1 MADDCIR
8 RTDLKGR
15 QKVMQTKSS
24 LLAPI
29 VVFAYNRADKLERL
43 LHSLEKNTNT
53 KKMDLYIFVDVPDKK
68 NRKDAAYNQ
77 EVIEFLKKYK
87 ELSQD
92 FQSIQIEVA
101 DRHKGL
107 AKSIISGVTK
117 IINEYG
123 KVIVL
128 EDDLEVSDDFLDYM
142 QRGLSFYR
150 SDRRVW
156 SLGGYTPEIEFPSS
170 YKKDVY
176 LLPRVESWG
185 WGTWIDRW
193 NRTDW
198 AAASY
203 KKFKNNL
210 LARIL
215 FNIGGS
221 DLSLML
227 DYQMADKNFNSWAIR
242 WCFQEFVE
250 RKYTVYPRESRVIN
264 CGDDSRSTHGAFCS
278 TQKLKGHYRKCHLD
292 VVDPDIRIIWRMKR
306 HYDISLKEKMVNLL
320 KKVF

>member
-1 MADDCIR
+1 
-8 RTDLKGR
+8 
-15 QKVMQTKSS
+15 MQTKSGI
-24 LLAPI
+24 LAPI

-43 LHSLEKNTNT
+43 LYSLEKNKNT
-53 KKMDLYIFVDVPDKK
+53 EKMDLYIFVDVPDKK
-68 NRKDAAYNQ
+68 NRKDAVYNQ

-92 FQSIQIEVA
+92 FKSIQIEVA

-128 EDDLEVSDDFLDYM
+128 EDDLEVSNDFLDYM

-150 SDRRVW
+150 ADKRVW
-156 SLGGYTPEIEFPSS
+156 SLGGYTPEIKFPPS

-198 AAASY
+198 DAASY

-227 DYQMADKNFNSWAIR
+227 DYQMADKKFNSWAIR

-250 RKYTVYPRESRVIN
+250 GKYTVYPRESRVIN

-278 TQKLKGHYRKCHLD
+278 TQKLKGQYRKCHLD
-292 VVDPDIRIIWRMKR
+292 IVDPDIRIIWKMKR